1 MKLFSRIILHGCANV
16 VAFYA
21 IAYGIRS
28 FQTSSDFLEV
38 LTAAAFLTLANI
50 FIRPIL
56 KLILSPF
63 IIITFG
69 LFVIVINAF
78 LLWVVDNNSAGIT
91 IDGTQ
96 TLVIAAI
103 IVSIIN
109 ILISGSAKSLFQ
121 KSV

>member
-1 MKLFSRIILHGCANV
+1 MKLVSRIIFHGCANI
-16 VAFYA
+16 VAFYV

-28 FQTSSDFLEV
+28 FQVSSDFREV
-38 LTAAAFLTLANI
+38 LIAAAFLTLANI

-69 LFVIVINAF
+69 LFVIAINAF
-78 LLWVVDNNSAGIT
+78 LLYVVDNYSAGIT
-91 IDGTQ
+91 IYGTK
-96 TLVIAAI
+96 TLVIAALI
-103 IVSIIN
+103 ISVIN
-109 ILISGSAKSLFQ
+109 ILISSSAKSLFR